1 MDTGK
6 RQSHVTKK
14 DPTRSITYRLS
25 EKLIAELETEAS
37 QKGIS
42 QNVLVKQILKNT
54 VEKPKSAM
62 MISDEE
68 NIPLSTVYRK
78 LQRLYDGK
86 LLAISGSIN
95 RDGKKYFLYMS
106 KIKDITIH
114 CNLEET
120 TIECVLNNTKQEDIN

>member
-1 MDTGK
+1 MQELIQKQQISDD
-6 RQSHVTKK
+6 KK
-14 DPTRSITYRLS
+14 KQIILESIADKYC
-25 EKLIAELETEAS
+25 
-37 QKGIS
+37 
-42 QNVLVKQILKNT
+42 KQILKNT

-106 KIKDITIH
+106 KIKNISIH
-114 CNLEET
+114 CTLEET
-120 TIECVLNNTKQEDIN
+120 TVECILNNTKQEDTT

>member
-1 MDTGK
+1 MQELIQKQQISDD
-6 RQSHVTKK
+6 KK
-14 DPTRSITYRLS
+14 KQIILESIADKYC
-25 EKLIAELETEAS
+25 
-37 QKGIS
+37 
-42 QNVLVKQILKNT
+42 KQILKNT

-62 MISDEE
+62 MISVEE

-106 KIKDITIH
+106 KIREINIH
-114 CNLEET
+114 WDVIET
-120 TIECVLNNTKQEDIN
+120 KIDCVLNNPKPEDIN

>member
-1 MDTGK
+1 MQELIQKQEISDDA
-6 RQSHVTKK
+6 KK
-14 DPTRSITYRLS
+14 QIILESIADKYC
-25 EKLIAELETEAS
+25 
-37 QKGIS
+37 
-42 QNVLVKQILKNT
+42 KQILKNT

-106 KIKDITIH
+106 KIREISIH
-114 CNLEET
+114 WSVTET
-120 TIECVLNNTKQEDIN
+120 KIDCVLNNPKPEDIN

>member
-1 MDTGK
+1 MQELIQKQEISDDA
-6 RQSHVTKK
+6 KK
-14 DPTRSITYRLS
+14 QIILESIADKYC
-25 EKLIAELETEAS
+25 
-37 QKGIS
+37 
-42 QNVLVKQILKNT
+42 KQILKNT
-54 VEKPKSAM
+54 
-62 MISDEE
+62 DEE

-106 KIKDITIH
+106 KIKDIAIH
-114 CNLEET
+114 CNLEAT